1 MQVEGEVFSDTETGA
16 RVRNAYII
24 YLIQRDSPKKFG
36 LIPYGIRARHRA
48 LIKATAVK
56 DEYAFY

>member
-1 MQVEGEVFSDTETGA
+1 MTETGV
-16 RVRNAYII
+16 RVRNAYTIC
-24 YLIQRDSPKKFG
+24 LSHRDSPKKFG

>member
-36 LIPYGIRARHRA
+36 LIPHSIYEWHH
-48 LIKATAVK
+48 LYIKVTTVK
-56 DEYAFY
+56 DEHASH

>member
-1 MQVEGEVFSDTETGA
+1 MQVEGEAFGLKPAHGCVT
-16 RVRNAYII
+16 R
-24 YLIQRDSPKKFG
+24 IQSAFYPGDSPKKFG
-36 LIPYGIRARHRA
+36 LIPYGIRARHRV